1 MTEDLTPQP
10 NPANSNQRPATR
22 VDRLVIAEERGLIR
36 HRKAIISRL
45 QAQPEAMRML
55 ILNPV
60 LAFREAGIDLTPAV
74 ANHVLH
80 AIQYP
85 PEVRAE
91 RDRLETELRDT
102 LGRPARPTDPKW
114 LAETVFGRL
123 GVTPVDHSDSEPVYR
138 SSFDAETI
146 AQLRALLPTRG
157 VVTVPAPNA
166 TESNPA
172 PRPFEPQTVQLL
184 DLDAPVPPLPVAPA
198 APAELSLVDL
208 WFYKDAAP
216 PVRSLLSLGIIISSG
231 VAIYSSSQ
239 YRKIRNGEATSEI
252 LSWITAVKVPSS
264 QPAKAAKATK
274 AAKAAKTAKTAK
286 K

>member
-1 MTEDLTPQP
+1 LTPQS
-10 NPANSNQRPATR
+10 NPVSGGARPAIPAE
-22 VDRLVIAEERGLIR
+22 RLVIAEERGLIR
-36 HRKAIISRL
+36 HRKAITSRL
-45 QAQPEAMRML
+45 QAHPDAMRML

-85 PEVRAE
+85 HEVRAE
-91 RDRLETELRDT
+91 RDRLEAELKAT

-114 LAETVFGRL
+114 LAQTVFGPL
-123 GVTPVDHSDSEPVYR
+123 GITPVDHGDAEPVYR
-138 SSFDAETI
+138 SSFDAESITRL
-146 AQLRALLPTRG
+146 QALLPTRG

-166 TESNPA
+166 TPSNPTPLPFQ
-172 PRPFEPQTVQLL
+172 PRTVQLL
-184 DLDAPVPPLPVAPA
+184 DLDALVPPLPAAPT

-208 WFYKDAAP
+208 WFYKDASP
-216 PVRSLLSLGIIISSG
+216 SVRSLLSLGIIISSG

-239 YRKIRNGEATSEI
+239 YRKIRDGDTTSEI
-252 LSWITAVKVPSS
+252 LSWITAVKVPSTK
-264 QPAKAAKATK
+264 PTKATK
-274 AAKAAKTAKTAK
+274 ATK